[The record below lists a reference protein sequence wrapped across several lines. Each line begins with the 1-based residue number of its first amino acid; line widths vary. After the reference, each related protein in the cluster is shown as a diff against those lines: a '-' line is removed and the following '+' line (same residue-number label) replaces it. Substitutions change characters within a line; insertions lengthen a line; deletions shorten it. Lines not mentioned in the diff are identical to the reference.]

1 MTLKEY
7 YKRKFFGTLGLVEIA
22 SAVTDTNNA
31 FINDRDRIQ
40 QTKLKEYNIWYSGDS
55 DELLNFYTQQNAIE
69 YNYEPFF
76 DRNKRS
82 YFWSVSST
90 EDDIKRTH
98 SGQPRN
104 IVDTLVNIVGLPK
117 RSSTIDAVD
126 TNLKTILEDNQFD
139 KMFLQRQLPLTL
151 VEGWGCY
158 KINWDKSLR
167 DTPILLYYRAED
179 VDFIYKS
186 GQVVG
191 IIFKDFY
198 MDEHEKK
205 YLLIE
210 NRYIKNYK
218 WKPENA
224 DDPRADAEGFITSR
238 SLFIEKELFE
248 YHADDGIT
256 PVPFKKLPQLQDVET
271 KMVITDYDGF
281 FAVPT
286 MIFEDTSTENYGR
299 SIFTG
304 KIDLF
309 DDLDQCWS
317 QDANSVRRSTV
328 IEMMNTNYLERDGET
343 GMPLMPNSFDR
354 KYVMFNGG
362 TNADGSTAGQ
372 DGVIV
377 TQPQISFGQFSAEAV
392 QILIQIINGIM
403 SPATLG
409 IDIAKKDNAEAQREK
424 EKVTIFTRNTII
436 KETMHQLKKL
446 FTELLCAN
454 ELMNMGEITCKKYD
468 ITVKFDEFA
477 NEAFEN
483 KSRTV
488 LEAYNGGLMSPEMAL
503 AMLYGDTLSEAEYQR
518 ELDYIKEQNQGQ
530 GMGGMP
536 PGMPGGMA
544 PGAMDP
550 AMMGAFGALGADSA
564 YNQAQQ
570 LPENIGLKL

>member
-7 YKRKFFGTLGLVEIA
+7 YKKKIFGTLGLVEMP
-22 SAVTDTNNA
+22 TDPENDTNT
-31 FINDRDRIQ
+31 FINDRTAIAR
-40 QTKLKEYNIWYSGDS
+40 TKLREYNIWYCGDS
-55 DELLNFYTQQNAIE
+55 DELLNFYTKENAID

-82 YFWSVSST
+82 YFWSVAST

-117 RSSTIDAVD
+117 HNSGNSVV
-126 TNLKTILEDNQFD
+126 NEVLNQILDDNNFD

-167 DTPILLYYRAED
+167 DTPILLYYRAD
-179 VDFIYKS
+179 NVDFIYKS
-186 GQVVG
+186 GQIVG
-191 IIFKDFY
+191 IMFKDFY
-198 MDEHEKK
+198 MDQKERK

-210 NRYIKNYK
+210 TRYVKNHT
-218 WKPENA
+218 WKSKDGE
-224 DDPRADAEGFITSR
+224 DVTSR

-248 YHADDGIT
+248 YNNDESIV
-256 PVPFKKLPQLQDVET
+256 PCPFKKLPQLQDVT
-271 KMVITDYDGF
+271 PKIVIPDYSGL
-281 FAVPT
+281 FAAPT
-286 MIFEDTSTENYGR
+286 MIFEDTQTEGYGR
-299 SIFTG
+299 SIYTG

-328 IEMMNTNYLERDGET
+328 IEMMNTNYLERDAET

-377 TQPQISFGQFSAEAV
+377 TQPQISLAQFSGEAV
-392 QILIQIINGIM
+392 QILMQIINGIM

-424 EKVTIFTRNTII
+424 EKVTIFTRNSII
-436 KETMHQLKKL
+436 KETCKFLKKL

-454 ELMNMGEITCKKYD
+454 ELMNVGTITNKKYD
-468 ITVKFDEFA
+468 ITIKFDEFA

-483 KSRTV
+483 KTRTV

-503 AMLYGDTLSEAEYQR
+503 NMLYGDTLSEVDYNR
-518 ELDYIKEQNQGQ
+518 ELEFIKSQFQPQ
-530 GMGGMP
+530 MP
-536 PGMPGGMA
+536 PGMMPGMPGSA
-544 PGAMDP
+544 PEAQGPM
-550 AMMGAFGALGADSA
+550 GALGAMSN
-564 YNQAQQ
+564 YNIQQQ

>member
-1 MTLKEY
+1 MAMTLKEY
-7 YKRKFFGTLGLVEIA
+7 YKKKIFGTLGLVEIP
-22 SAVTDTNNA
+22 SDPNNDA
-31 FINDRDRIQ
+31 NTFINDRGEIQ
-40 QTKLKEYNIWYSGDS
+40 RTKLREYNIWYCGDS
-55 DELLNFYTQQNAIE
+55 DELLNFYTKENAID

-82 YFWSVSST
+82 YFWSVAST

-117 RSSTIDAVD
+117 HKASSDNVND
-126 TNLKTILEDNQFD
+126 VLNQILDDNSFD
-139 KMFLQRQLPLTL
+139 KMFMQRQLPLTL

-167 DTPILLYYRAED
+167 DTPILLYYRAD
-179 VDFIYKS
+179 NVDFIYKC
-186 GQVVG
+186 GQIVG
-191 IIFKDFY
+191 IMFKDFY
-198 MDEHEKK
+198 VDEKERK

-210 NRYIKNYK
+210 TRYIKNHR
-218 WKPENA
+218 WKPKGQDARQDA
-224 DDPRADAEGFITSR
+224 DGFVTSR

-248 YHADDGIT
+248 YNNDESLT
-256 PVPFKKLPQLQDVET
+256 PCPFKKLPQLKDVAP
-271 KMVITDYDGF
+271 KLVIPDYSGF
-281 FAVPT
+281 FAAPT
-286 MIFEDTSTENYGR
+286 MIFDDTQTEGYGR
-299 SIFTG
+299 SIYTG

-328 IEMMNTNYLERDGET
+328 IEMMNTNYLERDNET

-372 DGVIV
+372 DGIIV
-377 TQPQISFGQFSAEAV
+377 TQPQIAFAQFSGEAI
-392 QILIQIINGIM
+392 QIMMQIINGIM

-436 KETMHQLKKL
+436 KETIKYLKNL
-446 FTELLCAN
+446 FSELLCAN
-454 ELMNMGEITCKKYD
+454 ELMNSGEITCKKYD
-468 ITVKFDEFA
+468 ITLKFDEFA

-483 KSRTV
+483 KSRTI

-503 AMLYGDTLSEAEYQR
+503 QMLYGDTLSKSDYDR
-518 ELDYIKEQNQGQ
+518 ELQYIKDQSQQ
-530 GMGGMP
+530 QALP
-536 PGMPGGMA
+536 PGMPGGM
-544 PGAMDP
+544 DP
-550 AMMGAFGALGADSA
+550 SAMGAFGDLGAASA
-564 YNQAQQ
+564 YNVAQQ
-570 LPENIGLKL
+570 LPENASDLDTGLKL

>member
-7 YKRKFFGTLGLVEIA
+7 YKKKIFGTLGLVEIP
-22 SAVTDTNNA
+22 TDPENDTNT
-31 FINDRDRIQ
+31 FINDRGAIQ
-40 QTKLKEYNIWYSGDS
+40 RTKLREYNIWYCGDS
-55 DELLNFYTQQNAIE
+55 DELLNFYTKENAID

-90 EDDIKRTH
+90 EGDIKRTH

-104 IVDTLVNIVGLPK
+104 IVDTLVNIVGCPK
-117 RSSTIDAVD
+117 RNASTKKVD
-126 TNLKTILEDNQFD
+126 DILATILDDNSFD
-139 KMFLQRQLPLTL
+139 KMFVQRQLPLTL

-167 DTPILLYYRAED
+167 DTPILLYYRAD
-179 VDFIYKS
+179 NVDFIYKS
-186 GQVVG
+186 GQIVG
-191 IIFKDFY
+191 IMFKDFY
-198 MDEHEKK
+198 QDEKEKK

-210 NRYIKNYK
+210 TRYIKNHTWVAK
-218 WKPENA
+218 DKT
-224 DDPRADAEGFITSR
+224 DSRANKDGKVTSR

-248 YHADDGIT
+248 YNNDESII
-256 PVPFKKLPQLQDVET
+256 PVPFKKLPQLKDVT
-271 KMVITDYDGF
+271 PKIVIPDYSGF
-281 FAVPT
+281 FATPC
-286 MIFEDTSTENYGR
+286 MIFEDTQTEGYGR

-328 IEMMNTNYLERDGET
+328 IEMMNTNYLERDTET

-362 TNADGSTAGQ
+362 TNADGSTSGQ
-372 DGVIV
+372 DGIIV
-377 TQPQISFGQFSAEAV
+377 TQPQIAFAQFSNEAI

-409 IDIAKKDNAEAQREK
+409 IDVAKKDNAEAQREK

-436 KETMHQLKKL
+436 KETVKSLKKL
-446 FTELLCAN
+446 FNELLCAN
-454 ELMNMGEITCKKYD
+454 ELMNSNEITCKNYD
-468 ITVKFDEFA
+468 ITIKFDEFA

-483 KSRTV
+483 KSRTI
-488 LEAYNGGLMSPEMAL
+488 LEAFNGGLMSPEMAIS
-503 AMLYGDTLSEAEYQR
+503 MLYGDNLSESDKKR
-518 ELDYIKEQNQGQ
+518 ELEYIKGQQQQGSFPP
-530 GMGGMP
+530 GMP
-536 PGMPGGMA
+536 PGMGDPS
-544 PGAMDP
+544 AMGP
-550 AMMGAFGALGADSA
+550 FGALGAASA
-564 YNQAQQ
+564 YNEAQQ
-570 LPENIGLKL
+570 KPENMLKL